1 MDEKSLFDKRVKTK
15 EFNTYSNTVNRIL

>member
-15 EFNTYSNTVNRIL
+15 EFNAYSNTVNRIL